1 MNFEKQDARLGLL
14 VLVSL
19 ALFLGLVAYKNAGAV
34 TERTYPLVVRLE
46 QMEGLAPGTDVQ
58 LKGFR
63 VGMVK
68 RVDMRQEGKDYHFL
82 ASIAVREDIHLWR
95 GTRANLAPKGVGSV
109 MLDLRL
115 PDLAERQVPLVAGDE
130 IPGDS
135 GVSIAGVLERADHL
149 LASLN
154 AGVDG
159 LRARIQDKGLADLL
173 DHHSVRQSLQ
183 SLDGTLREFQA
194 LAKESRGLV
203 GHADRSM
210 GEADKAL
217 VSLDQSLTTVR
228 GLMEK
233 RGPEL
238 DQILVSLAATLKQAE
253 AFMSRFNAQDL
264 PELEQSL
271 KSLRRSLA
279 SVEELLALLKQKPNR
294 VVWGTPSAAE
304 LEKARK
310 AVEAGQ
316 QPPPKP

>member
-238 DQILVSLAATLKQAE
+238 DQILAATVMWPPGHPLIDNVRA
-253 AFMSRFNAQDL
+253 M
-264 PELEQSL
+264 
-271 KSLRRSLA
+271 RSGLLDRLA
-279 SVEELLALLKQKPNR
+279 SMR
-294 VVWGTPSAAE
+294 
-304 LEKARK
+304 
-310 AVEAGQ
+310 
-316 QPPPKP
+316 